1 MTKFESILK
10 EFQTIL
16 DKVSY
21 LSDELTDEQAEIIWK
36 IDNLVG
42 EGIYPND

>member
-1 MTKFESILK
+1 MSKFESILR
-10 EFQTIL
+10 EFQSIL
-16 DKVSY
+16 DGVSF

-42 EGIYPND
+42 EGIYPDE